1 MIKKQ
6 LKNIK
11 GYLYWALKGQYN
23 PDKFWQE
30 WGKTFIDDPV
40 QHTIYPQHKWILKII
55 NYEKPKTLVEVG
67 CGFGRNIKYILENYP
82 HPLAITGMDV
92 SSTMLANA
100 KKYLKDYL
108 KSKNAKIKLKR
119 ASILDL
125 PFPSSS
131 LDLVLCHGVLMHVEP
146 ANIKQAISEIIRI
159 SRKTIIVVEENDSI
173 KSLNGKPY
181 QKINYYT
188 YTYPYRQLFEKEG
201 AGILKYLRRN
211 QLDWFLLSK
220 RISLAKHPNNQNNPY
235 C

>member
-1 MIKKQ
+1 MIKKL

-11 GYLYWALKGQYN
+11 DQYN

-30 WGKTFIDDPV
+30 WGKTFINDPI
-40 QHTIYPQHKWILKII
+40 QRKLYPQHKWILKIL

-125 PFPSSS
+125 PFPNSS
-131 LDLVLCHGVLMHVEP
+131 LDLVLCHGTLMHVEP

-201 AGILKYLRRN
+201 AEILKYLRRN

-220 RISLAKHPNNQNNPY
+220 RISLTKNPNKQNSPY
-235 C
+235 Y